1 MFRSRWS
8 SLSACFLGFLLLLW
22 TFPCDAY
29 LISRAPVIQFP
40 LMRSQLSRCRRF
52 SRVNVVL
59 TAREEEEE
67 EEAMSFD
74 PNGEELMI
82 FRGGDGDDIDGAVW
96 EDLETGQPPKW
107 LIMKQVRKSIVCYE
121 GML

>member
-1 MFRSRWS
+1 
-8 SLSACFLGFLLLLW
+8 
-22 TFPCDAY
+22 
-29 LISRAPVIQFP
+29 
-40 LMRSQLSRCRRF
+40 MRNQLSRCRRF

-67 EEAMSFD
+67 EEEAMSID
-74 PNGEELMI
+74 PNGKELMI

-107 LIMKQVRKSIVCYE
+107 LIMKQVRKSIIC
-121 GML
+121 